1 MDRNLAIEFV
11 RVTEAA
17 AMASAKFMGR
27 GDEKSALSASVV
39 AMRRMI
45 DSIECRARV
54 LIGKHG
60 VEGLEPGIEIGTGNG
75 SEIELALNPLEGARV
90 CASGGYNALSVLA
103 IAEKGQIFRPPQI
116 YMQKIGVG
124 PEAKDVIDILESPE
138 ENLKRVSEVKKCRV
152 ADLTCVILNRERH
165 QDLIEKVRKAG
176 ARIYLIGDG
185 DISGAISTCLP
196 DSGIDII
203 FGEGGAAEGVLAACA
218 ISCMGGGFQ
227 GILRPKNQKEKDL
240 LSKMDIEEGKVLE
253 LHDLVQGD
261 VVFSATGV
269 TDGHFLKGVV
279 IKPWGAI
286 THSIVMRSQS
296 GTVRRIVAEHHFD
309 RKPRY

>member
-11 RVTEAA
+11 RVTEAS
-17 AMASAKFMGR
+17 AMASSRLMGR
-27 GDEKSALSASVV
+27 GDENEALSASVN

-45 DSIECRARV
+45 DSIDCKARV
-54 LIGKHG
+54 LIGEHK
-60 VEGLEPGIEIGTGNG
+60 VRGLEPGIEIGTGTG
-75 SEIELALNPLEGARV
+75 PEIELALDPLEGARV

-103 IAEKGQIFRPPQI
+103 IAEKGQIFRPPQV

-124 PEAKDVIDILESPE
+124 PEAKDIIDILETPE
-138 ENLKRVSEVKKCRV
+138 ENLKRLSEIKKCRV
-152 ADLTCVILNRERH
+152 NDLTCVILNRDRH
-165 QDLIEKVRKAG
+165 KDLIERVRKVG

-227 GILRPKNQKEKDL
+227 GILRPKNQKEREL
-240 LSKMDIEEGKVLE
+240 LEKMEIEEGKVLE
-253 LHDLVQGD
+253 IHDLVQGD

-269 TDGHFLKGVV
+269 TDGHFLKGV
-279 IKPWGAI
+279 IFKPWGAI

-296 GTVRRIVAEHHFD
+296 GTLRRIVAEHHFD

>member
-11 RVTEAA
+11 RVTESA
-17 AMASAKFMGR
+17 AMASSRLMGR
-27 GDEKSALSASVV
+27 GNEKDALSASVE

-54 LIGKHG
+54 LIGETD
-60 VEGLEPGIEIGTGNG
+60 VSGLEAGIEIGRG
-75 SEIELALNPLEGARV
+75 SGPEIELALNPLEGARV

-103 IAEKGQIFRPPQI
+103 IAEKGQIFRPPQV

-138 ENLKRVSEVKKCRV
+138 ENLKRLSEVKKCKLN
-152 ADLTCVILNRERH
+152 DLTCVILNRERH
-165 QDLIEKVRKAG
+165 HDLIERVRKVG

-227 GILRPKNQKEKDL
+227 GILRPKNSKEKEL
-240 LSKMDIEEGKVLE
+240 LKKMDLEEGKVLE

-279 IKPWGAI
+279 FKPWGAI